1 MNTLREIRVAREMAG
16 VVEWRCIASTPVTV
30 TEARVDEQRTMTVPL
45 PVRRCKS
52 SFSGSRLS
60 FDLNKTSHG

>member
-1 MNTLREIRVAREMAG
+1 MAG

-45 PVRRCKS
+45 PARRCKS